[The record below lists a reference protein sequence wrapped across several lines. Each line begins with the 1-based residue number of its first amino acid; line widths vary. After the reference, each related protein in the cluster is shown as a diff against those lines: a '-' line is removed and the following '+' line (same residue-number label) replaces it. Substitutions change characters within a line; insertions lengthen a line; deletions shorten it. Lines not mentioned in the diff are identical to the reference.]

1 MPDNTIQWDKDAD
14 GIVTLT
20 MDDPSGS
27 TNVMNEAYIESMGKA
42 VDRLVA
48 EKDSITGVVVAS
60 AKKTFFAGGD
70 VKTMI
75 QARPEDAGDV
85 FNTVETIKRQLRT
98 LRHWVSRSSRPS
110 TGRRWAAAWRSR
122 WRVITGSPP
131 TSRAASSVC
140 RR

>member
-75 QARPEDAGDV
+75 QARPDR
-85 FNTVETIKRQLRT
+85 K
-98 LRHWVSRSSRPS
+98 
-110 TGRRWAAAWRSR
+110 
-122 WRVITGSPP
+122 
-131 TSRAASSVC
+131 SVV
-140 RR
+140 